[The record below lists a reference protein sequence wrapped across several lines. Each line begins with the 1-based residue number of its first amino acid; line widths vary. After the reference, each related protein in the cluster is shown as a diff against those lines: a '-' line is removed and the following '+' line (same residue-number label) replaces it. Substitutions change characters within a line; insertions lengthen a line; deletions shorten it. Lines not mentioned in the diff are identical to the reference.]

1 MKTNV
6 STITYENFGQSVTSK
21 LITSIGNLWVAL
33 ARNPYGS
40 HNLVLVTIVDGVY
53 TAIRHGNLAT
63 INWVASE
70 PSKTS
75 KTKKAIRKCFEA
87 IGVNLLANK
96 PEGKLAQL
104 VRENK
109 QRYIARKEAE
119 RASRVCLVHS
129 CDGSSLVDYSEE
141 EY

>member
-6 STITYENFGQSVTSK
+6 STITYENFGQNTTSR

-33 ARNPYGS
+33 AKNPYGS
-40 HNLVLVTIVDGVY
+40 HNLVLVTVVDGVY

-70 PSKTS
+70 PSKDS

-87 IGVNLLANK
+87 IGVNPLAN
-96 PEGKLAQL
+96 
-104 VRENK
+104 RENRLEQLAK
-109 QRYIARKEAE
+109 AN
-119 RASRVCLVHS
+119 
-129 CDGSSLVDYSEE
+129 E

>member
-1 MKTNV
+1 MKTAT
-6 STITYENFGQSVTSK
+6 SAITYENFGQNVTSR

-40 HNLVLVTIVDGVY
+40 HNLVLITIVDGIY

-70 PSKTS
+70 PSKDS

-87 IGVNLLANK
+87 IGVNPLANK
-96 PEGKLAQL
+96 PESKLAQL

-109 QRYIARKEAE
+109 QRYIASLEAE
-119 RASRVCLVHS
+119 RIGR
-129 CDGSSLVDYSEE
+129 E
-141 EY
+141 